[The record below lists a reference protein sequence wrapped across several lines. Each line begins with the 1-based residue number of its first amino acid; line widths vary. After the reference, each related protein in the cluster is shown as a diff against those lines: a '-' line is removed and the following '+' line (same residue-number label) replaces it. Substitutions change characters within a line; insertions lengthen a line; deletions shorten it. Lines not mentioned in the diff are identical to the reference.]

1 MYGLF
6 IYSTVLKKSIIRCN
20 VKHVLYINRKITV
33 ASITLLMKN
42 LHKFDKNSYLSH
54 DRTFNN
60 VRENRTLSVR
70 WTIIYGGS
78 CIISSTEFHRMGYHR
93 AFLRGSSSR
102 SVLSTTSTNCRY
114 IKRFVLRNFFRVQCI
129 NVKEVVWG
137 PVETSD
143 TRRRAIKDGQ
153 LFIAVS
159 IQTCEK
165 YKGQSTLRI
174 HHNPVHKI
182 QFHW

>member
-1 MYGLF
+1 
-6 IYSTVLKKSIIRCN
+6 
-20 VKHVLYINRKITV
+20 
-33 ASITLLMKN
+33 MKN
-42 LHKFDKNSYLSH
+42 LHKFDKNSCLSH
-54 DRTFNN
+54 DKTFNN

-70 WTIIYGGS
+70 CTIIYGGC
-78 CIISSTEFHRMGYHR
+78 CIISSSEFHRMGFHC
-93 AFLRGSSSR
+93 AFLRRSSSR
-102 SVLSTTSTNCRY
+102 SVLLTTSTNCRY
-114 IKRFVLRNFFRVQCI
+114 IKRFVLRNFFRVQCV

-143 TRRRAIKDGQ
+143 TRRWAIKDGQ

-165 YKGQSTLRI
+165 CKGRSTLRT
-174 HHNPVHKI
+174 HHDPVHKI